1 MRNSIWPL
9 VLASLFITGIGAA
22 APQHEVSTGPPLPW
36 AYGFPEDGSTPTP
49 TTPCARPK
57 DDGTLRHVSGSSA
70 AFTLTQVSDC
80 FGPADWFPEDHPAM
94 PDVVSHGR
102 KPDVNACGLCHYPNA
117 KGRPENAGIS
127 GLPVA
132 YFVQQMNDFK
142 NGVRKSAEP
151 RKANTYRMIG
161 FAKAMSDDEIKAAA
175 EYFAAMKWTS
185 WIKVTETTS
194 VPKMRIEGGMFLP
207 HEGSETER
215 LGQRIVEVPVNVEA
229 TEALRN
235 PRSSFIAYAPVGSVK
250 KGEDLVT
257 AGGGGKT
264 IPCGICHG
272 SNLEGLGPI
281 PPLAGRS
288 PSYIGR
294 QMYDIQQGT
303 RNGPSAQLMQ
313 KVVANL
319 TSDDMV
325 AISAYLASRI
335 P

>member
-1 MRNSIWPL
+1 
-9 VLASLFITGIGAA
+9 
-22 APQHEVSTGPPLPW
+22 
-36 AYGFPEDGSTPTP
+36 
-49 TTPCARPK
+49 
-57 DDGTLRHVSGSSA
+57 
-70 AFTLTQVSDC
+70 
-80 FGPADWFPEDHPAM
+80 
-94 PDVVSHGR
+94 
-102 KPDVNACGLCHYPNA
+102 
-117 KGRPENAGIS
+117 
-127 GLPVA
+127 
-132 YFVQQMNDFK
+132 
-142 NGVRKSAEP
+142 
-151 RKANTYRMIG
+151 
-161 FAKAMSDDEIKAAA
+161 
-175 EYFAAMKWTS
+175 
-185 WIKVTETTS
+185 
-194 VPKMRIEGGMFLP
+194 MFLP
-207 HEGSETER
+207 LEGSGTEA

-257 AGGGGKT
+257 TGGGGKT

-272 SNLEGLGPI
+272 SNFEGLGPI

-319 TSDDMV
+319 TADDMV
-325 AISAYLASRI
+325 AISAYLASRV